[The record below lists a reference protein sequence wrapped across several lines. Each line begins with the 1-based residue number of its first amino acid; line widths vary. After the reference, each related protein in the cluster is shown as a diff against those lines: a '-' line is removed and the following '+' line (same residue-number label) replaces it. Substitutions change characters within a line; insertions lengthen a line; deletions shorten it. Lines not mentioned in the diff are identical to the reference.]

1 MRHSPAVEPSFPL
14 TLTLSL
20 GESTCLAWSPRDRME
35 RGVYAASRRNV
46 STAQTRPQNSKASF
60 AHQHPCGLKSALRR
74 SRGDHAKHVL
84 SPRRGRN
91 VRCEETSSNRGFSTV
106 SGVVRREVPRVE

>member
-74 SRGDHAKHVL
+74 WRGDHAKHVL
-84 SPRRGRN
+84 GRGRGEGKEI
-91 VRCEETSSNRGFSTV
+91 VAHPK
-106 SGVVRREVPRVE
+106 VP

>member
-74 SRGDHAKHVL
+74 WRGDHAKHVL
-84 SPRRGRN
+84 GRGRGEGKEI
-91 VRCEETSSNRGFSTV
+91 VAHPTV
-106 SGVVRREVPRVE
+106 P

>member
-60 AHQHPCGLKSALRR
+60 AHQHPCGLKSALVCPAGGW
-74 SRGDHAKHVL
+74 SIGMKG
-84 SPRRGRN
+84 SRRG
-91 VRCEETSSNRGFSTV
+91 
-106 SGVVRREVPRVE
+106 

>member
-35 RGVYAASRRNV
+35 RGVYAASASHSPVTLRNC
-46 STAQTRPQNSKASF
+46 STSHGPMSKPPTPKREELC
-60 AHQHPCGLKSALRR
+60 PC
-74 SRGDHAKHVL
+74 
-84 SPRRGRN
+84 
-91 VRCEETSSNRGFSTV
+91 
-106 SGVVRREVPRVE
+106 